1 MRRTKARDE
10 DFADYFVARGPQM
23 RRTAHMI
30 VRDWQLAED
39 VTQRA
44 FLKLYGAWGR
54 VQHGTRDAYLRRIVV
69 NEAITVLR
77 TQRRTTVVASAPERA
92 GTVDEAVLDL
102 EQALGMLPER
112 QRAIVALRFVD
123 DQSVAETADLLSI
136 SEGTVKS
143 QTSKAMDTLRRHIPQ
158 LTAQEL
164 S

>member
-1 MRRTKARDE
+1 
-10 DFADYFVARGPQM
+10 M
-23 RRTAHMI
+23 RRTAHVI

-54 VQHGTRDAYLRRIVV
+54 VQEGTRDAYLRRIVV
-69 NEAITVLR
+69 NESITVLR
-77 TQRRTTVVASAPERA
+77 SQRRTTVVAATPERA
-92 GTVDEAVLDL
+92 AVVGDAVLDL
-102 EQALGMLPER
+102 EHALAVLPER

-123 DQSVAETADLLSI
+123 DQSVAETADLLDI

-143 QTSKAMDTLRRHIPQ
+143 QTSKALETLRRHLPR